1 MFEIPTIQNFKLLI
15 QLTTNWFKTSFSKR
29 IKSAEDSK
37 NFHFK
42 IIKLKSKKNKNVTF
56 DAADELSNL
65 NTNGTA
71 TNGSDK
77 KRTRPDFDIG
87 NGTDTTV
94 YGSGT
99 KINELS
105 IVSSAQSYRRSR
117 KGIRPGFLQ

>member
-29 IKSAEDSK
+29 INSAEDSK

-65 NTNGTA
+65 NTNDTA

-77 KRTRPDFDIG
+77 KKNKTRFRHWKWD
-87 NGTDTTV
+87 
-94 YGSGT
+94 
-99 KINELS
+99 
-105 IVSSAQSYRRSR
+105 
-117 KGIRPGFLQ
+117 